1 MESKYYIDIEDNIK
15 IDYDPSRKDKR
26 YNLTLGNLST
36 TGWYW
41 TSDNADDLLG
51 FFIRSINSDFEYDFL
66 REISEKADFASFK
79 KDLLKSASKGGGLY
93 EISGDN
99 GVWNFTSNLDYID
112 YEINEIV
119 ESRNLKLKTP
129 LKDFIDKIYDLT
141 DINYEDFERK
151 YKQRY
156 IKEVSDV
163 ISKSNDFNDLYGKL
177 DFYEKS
183 KINDYLKEFIN
194 NKIEIAIE
202 KVLNGEK

>member
-1 MESKYYIDIEDNIK
+1 MNSKYYIDIEDNIK

-36 TGWYW
+36 TRWYW
-41 TSDNADDLLG
+41 SSDNADDLLG
-51 FFIRSINSDFEYDFL
+51 FFIRSINSDFEYNFL
-66 REISEKADFASFK
+66 REISEKADFATFK

-129 LKDFIDKIYDLT
+129 LKDFIDNIYDLT

-177 DFYEKS
+177 DFYGKS

-202 KVLNGEK
+202 KVLNDEK

>member
-1 MESKYYIDIEDNIK
+1 
-15 IDYDPSRKDKR
+15 
-26 YNLTLGNLST
+26 
-36 TGWYW
+36 
-41 TSDNADDLLG
+41 
-51 FFIRSINSDFEYDFL
+51 
-66 REISEKADFASFK
+66 
-79 KDLLKSASKGGGLY
+79 
-93 EISGDN
+93 
-99 GVWNFTSNLDYID
+99 VWNFTSNLDYID

>member
-1 MESKYYIDIEDNIK
+1 MNSKYYIDIEDNIK

-36 TGWYW
+36 TRWYW
-41 TSDNADDLLG
+41 SSDNADDLLG
-51 FFIRSINSDFEYDFL
+51 FFIRSINSDFEYNFL
-66 REISEKADFASFK
+66 REISEKADFATFK

-99 GVWNFTSNLDYID
+99 GMWNFTSNLDYID

-129 LKDFIDKIYDLT
+129 LKDFIDNIYDLT

-177 DFYEKS
+177 DFYGKS

-202 KVLNGEK
+202 KVLNDEK

>member
-1 MESKYYIDIEDNIK
+1 MNSKYYIDIEDNIK

-36 TGWYW
+36 TRWYW
-41 TSDNADDLLG
+41 SSDNADDLLG
-51 FFIRSINSDFEYDFL
+51 FFIRSINSDFEYNFL
-66 REISEKADFASFK
+66 REISEKADFATFK

-99 GVWNFTSNLDYID
+99 GMWNFTSNLDYID

-177 DFYEKS
+177 DFYGKS

>member
-1 MESKYYIDIEDNIK
+1 MNSKYYIDIEDNIK

-26 YNLTLGNLST
+26 YNLTLGNLSR

-41 TSDNADDLLG
+41 SSDNADDLLG
-51 FFIRSINSDFEYDFL
+51 FFIRIINSDFEYDFL
-66 REISEKADFASFK
+66 REMSEKADFATFK

-129 LKDFIDKIYDLT
+129 LKDFIDKIYDLI

-151 YKQRY
+151 YKQKY

-177 DFYEKS
+177 DLYEKS